1 MITTLMKIH
10 VGALGTDGAV
20 FVTCL
25 IIVEKHWP

>member
-10 VGALGTDGAV
+10 MGALGTDRIV